1 MLDDYYYQTTGQH
14 IKNLEDL
21 YLNPTEVAFVASQ
34 LTGQVVVN
42 EGDRK

>member
-1 MLDDYYYQTTGQH
+1 MLDDDYYQTTGHH

-21 YLNPTEVAFVASQ
+21 YLSPTEVAFVASQ